1 MLPMIKLIGN
11 YVHCPPDMDV
21 WRVNGEQKARIYE
34 GHETI
39 LFFSIFR
46 NFIVFKGG
54 RTDGYKNFITEK
66 EIPDET
72 YQEDGVTLFRVQGS
86 GPENMQ
92 AIHVDPFRNATLP
105 NVTMLQSWIH
115 GLKKRKAALNTIWEE
130 NVMRRQPHKQPL
142 RLKPQS
148 YEAVVSER
156 FLNTFMR
163 PVPVLVTDS
172 NAWKREE
179 TDGSQPNKV
188 PSLCRVDN
196 SYNSWKGNST
206 DRTEKGDKKGLN
218 NLQLS
223 TVKQVKRLSCERMLN
238 KGKSAY
244 VRISKRKPSQ
254 LTQVGQKLVLDKRG
268 SVRYKDESSTD
279 TDFEEGEL
287 LNFGKFRGE
296 CSNVKSLGKGCNKTE
311 EVKPDPP
318 NALDGWQASLN
329 PFDLYDSESGPRTE
343 GPKEVSSGPRQIT
356 VRNED
361 KNMVSISDQEGGMVS
376 LPLQSPIQLPL
387 TVFESG
393 QITGKDFVAVPL
405 SVELEGV
412 KKREFPATGYQLKKA
427 KKRGVVPNDK
437 SLINSSSSPRVQL
450 GTKAQDAIVN
460 KMCKQVTKKFSWNL
474 EVKLA
479 KVIEKGTALA
489 MIYKPSTNEMDKGMV

>member
-105 NVTMLQSWIH
+105 SVTMLQSWIH
-115 GLKKRKAALNTIWEE
+115 GLKKCKAALNTIWEE

-206 DRTEKGDKKGLN
+206 DRTEK
-218 NLQLS
+218 
-223 TVKQVKRLSCERMLN
+223 
-238 KGKSAY
+238 
-244 VRISKRKPSQ
+244 
-254 LTQVGQKLVLDKRG
+254 DKRG

-279 TDFEEGEL
+279 TDFEEEEL

-412 KKREFPATGYQLKKA
+412 KRREFPATGYQLKKA

-474 EVKLA
+474 EVELA
-479 KVIEKGTALA
+479 KIIEKGTALG